1 MSEDVK
7 SSRHTSSAS
16 VPHTAPSQI
25 EHYSADTEEK
35 SRPRQEAF
43 PNGGAVSEIESG
55 RGIDLRVDRAHPA
68 VSPSPANSV
77 DQTTPSPAA
86 STTPLASGSGP
97 SLPENDF
104 PPLKGLSP
112 IRSSA
117 KEDELLFQAGQIAEH
132 LRTQLTELDRRE
144 QTLNEQL
151 ALLDQERRALRLWA
165 QQLEDEMLERSQRLQ
180 AKESAFATK
189 IVECEKLV
197 CELEE
202 QEQVLVNARNQLDIE
217 RAGLKEQI
225 YQELEADRV
234 KLHDAQQKLDAERT
248 RLSEQIKTNQ
258 QEHERSLENLRSEL
272 DSERDQI
279 RQELIAELESD
290 RYDLE
295 TQSLTWTTQR
305 DEERSQIER
314 DREHNEEA
322 FRRAEQEIESLR
334 NKQEEE
340 LNREKH
346 EHDETLQ
353 REREELRQEIEQKQA
368 ERKRERVVLENRVRF
383 QQDHLYKMRQEVEA
397 AQQELRLDQQHK
409 QAELT
414 EQETRQRLR
423 ATQLHHYR
431 LLLEERESS
440 IQREHD
446 LVVQSRRSIETE
458 TATNRERFRK
468 EREAWDQERQEQ
480 CAENRRQQD
489 MLTLHAENLEARRER
504 LDLLRTEL
512 EETHR
517 HTLEMRMT
525 VEEALSQLAQASDDE
540 SARIRVDEAREALSE
555 HYRHLREAVSQQH
568 RELVEALSLLQ
579 REKEEFQEESQTHT
593 ELHNQRDEKLQQREE
608 HLAREAENIETK
620 QAAWRA
626 TRDSWM
632 QEKTEAEHVI
642 RGLLQ
647 QLTQF
652 TGADPDSIAS
662 S

>member
-1 MSEDVK
+1 
-7 SSRHTSSAS
+7 RHTSSAS
-16 VPHTAPSQI
+16 VPHAASS
-25 EHYSADTEEK
+25 H
-35 SRPRQEAF
+35 
-43 PNGGAVSEIESG
+43 GGPIPDVESV
-55 RGIDLRVDRAHPA
+55 RGIDLRVDGAHPVA
-68 VSPSPANSV
+68 SPSPENSV
-77 DQTTPSPAA
+77 DQRTHQTAAPA
-86 STTPLASGSGP
+86 TPLASGSSQ
-97 SLPENDF
+97 SLSGNDF

-165 QQLEDEMLERSQRLQ
+165 QQLEDEMLERSKRLQ
-180 AKESAFATK
+180 AKESSFATK
-189 IVECEKLV
+189 IADCEKLV

-202 QEQVLVNARNQLDIE
+202 QEQILINARNQLDIE

-225 YQELEADRV
+225 YQELDADRL
-234 KLHDAQQKLDAERT
+234 KLHEAQQKLETERT
-248 RLSEQIKTNQ
+248 RLSEQIKANQ
-258 QEHERSLENLRSEL
+258 QEHERSLENLHSEL
-272 DSERDQI
+272 DAERDRI
-279 RQELIAELESD
+279 REELIAELETD

-295 TQSLTWTTQR
+295 TQKLSWTTQR
-305 DEERSQIER
+305 DEERSQIDR
-314 DREHNEEA
+314 DRENNEEA
-322 FRRAEQEIESLR
+322 FRRAEQEINSLR
-334 NKQEEE
+334 GTKEEE
-340 LNREKH
+340 LEREKQ
-346 EHDETLQ
+346 EHDENLQ

-368 ERKRERVVLENRVRF
+368 ELKQERVILENRVRF
-383 QQDHLYKMRQEVEA
+383 QQDHLHKMRQEVEA
-397 AQQELRLDQQHK
+397 AQKELRFDQQHK

-414 EQETRQRLR
+414 EHETLQRLR

-431 LLLEERESS
+431 ILLEERENS
-440 IQREHD
+440 IQREHE
-446 LVVQSRRSIETE
+446 LVIQSRQSIETE
-458 TATNRERFRK
+458 TTTCRERFRN
-468 EREAWDQERQEQ
+468 EREAWDQERQTQ
-480 CAENRRQQD
+480 RAENRRQQD

-517 HTLEMRMT
+517 HTLELRMS
-525 VEEALSQLAQASDDE
+525 VEEALAQLAQATDDE

-568 RELVEALSLLQ
+568 RELTEALLLLQ
-579 REKEEFQEESQTHT
+579 REKEEFQEESQNRS
-593 ELHNQRDEKLQQREE
+593 EMQNQRDEKLHQWEE
-608 HLAREAENIETK
+608 QLAREAESIDTK
-620 QAAWRA
+620 QASWRA

-647 QLTQF
+647 QLTDL
-652 TGADPDSIAS
+652 TGVDSDSAMS